1 MATDSTQT
9 QLAEYYQLNVKQL
22 RWSFGSSLAALFAGL
37 AALLIG
43 VGLVLAGQAGLASQ
57 LAILGGLLTQFIGAG
72 FFFLY
77 SRNLQ
82 QLNVFYDKLVKHQ
95 DTIYAISLANGLEEP
110 ARSNAIQAVV
120 GNLLSRGEPPFPPDV
135 LKAIATKSAGG

>member
-1 MATDSTQT
+1 MATDPTQT

-110 ARSNAIQAVV
+110 ARSNH
-120 GNLLSRGEPPFPPDV
+120 GLRLSRRPHCYH
-135 LKAIATKSAGG
+135 K

>member
-1 MATDSTQT
+1 MATDPTQT

-135 LKAIATKSAGG
+135 LKAIATKSAGS

>member
-1 MATDSTQT
+1 MATDPTQT

-22 RWSFGSSLAALFAGL
+22 RWSFSSSLAALFAGL
-37 AALLIG
+37 AALLVG
-43 VGLVLAGQAGLASQ
+43 VGLVLAGQSGLASQ
-57 LAILGGLLTQFIGAG
+57 LTILGGLLTQFIGAG

-77 SRNLQ
+77 SRNLR

-95 DTIYAISLANGLEEP
+95 DTLYAISLANGLEEP

-120 GNLLSRGEPPFPPDV
+120 GSLLSRGEPPFPPDV
-135 LKAIATKSAGG
+135 LKAFATKSAGG